1 MLARRTTTALVGL
14 TVLTNAFQQLPRPA
28 LRISTRRPAADDED
42 DFDFEAASEAVHKS
56 NRHCYYPGLYAID
69 ATHRSIGHR
78 FKARVEE
85 VQQLDVVEAVFG
97 DEGPPLDLEKV

>member
-14 TVLTNAFQQLPRPA
+14 TVFTNAFQLLPRQA
-28 LRISTRRPAADDED
+28 LRPMRRRAADDDD
-42 DFDFEAASEAVHKS
+42 DFDFEAA
-56 NRHCYYPGLYAID
+56 
-69 ATHRSIGHR
+69 

-85 VQQLDVVEAVFG
+85 VQSIDVVEAVFG

>member
-14 TVLTNAFQQLPRPA
+14 TVFTNAFQLPRQA
-28 LRISTRRPAADDED
+28 LRPTRRRAADDDD
-42 DFDFEAASEAVHKS
+42 DFDFEAA
-56 NRHCYYPGLYAID
+56 
-69 ATHRSIGHR
+69 

-85 VQQLDVVEAVFG
+85 VQSIDVVEAVFG

>member
-14 TVLTNAFQQLPRPA
+14 TVFTNAFQLPRQA
-28 LRISTRRPAADDED
+28 LRIPTRRPAADDDD
-42 DFDFEAASEAVHKS
+42 DFDFEAA
-56 NRHCYYPGLYAID
+56 
-69 ATHRSIGHR
+69 

-85 VQQLDVVEAVFG
+85 VQSIDVVEAVFG

>member
-14 TVLTNAFQQLPRPA
+14 TVFTNAFQQLPRPA
-28 LRISTRRPAADDED
+28 LRIPPRRRAAEDDD
-42 DFDFEAASEAVHKS
+42 DFDFEAA
-56 NRHCYYPGLYAID
+56 
-69 ATHRSIGHR
+69 

-85 VQQLDVVEAVFG
+85 VQSIDVVEAVFG